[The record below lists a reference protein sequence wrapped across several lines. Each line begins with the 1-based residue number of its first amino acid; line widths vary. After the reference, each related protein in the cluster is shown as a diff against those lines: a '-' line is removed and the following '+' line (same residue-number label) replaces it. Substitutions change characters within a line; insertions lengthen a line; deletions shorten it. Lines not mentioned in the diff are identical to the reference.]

1 MDHLHQDI
9 NLWEYN
15 QNLIFEH
22 AFDEKQKDQF
32 ISFLESNDHWNNF
45 QEQSGE
51 SLEGEE
57 YEFSNTQSD
66 DLSSWI
72 SELSIDEQNELKGYI
87 EYLENKQKSNYVA
100 ILTKPDPNYETSLRY
115 YMNRGMEFEEIFF
128 ESIRTNNIVLFRKM
142 LVDTRLNP
150 NYNNNQAIIICIVH
164 FRYYIL
170 NLLLKD
176 ARIQPHDQ
184 NNLAIRLSLLKR
196 DKKLVDMLLCHQAV
210 VHQIYTD
217 PQLLNY
223 IIGYQNNGNQF
234 I

>member
-1 MDHLHQDI
+1 
-9 NLWEYN
+9 
-15 QNLIFEH
+15 
-22 AFDEKQKDQF
+22 
-32 ISFLESNDHWNNF
+32 
-45 QEQSGE
+45 
-51 SLEGEE
+51 
-57 YEFSNTQSD
+57 
-66 DLSSWI
+66 
-72 SELSIDEQNELKGYI
+72 
-87 EYLENKQKSNYVA
+87 
-100 ILTKPDPNYETSLRY
+100 
-115 YMNRGMEFEEIFF
+115 
-128 ESIRTNNIVLFRKM
+128 M

-164 FRYYIL
+164 FRYYML